1 VPPAQPSLLVAAE
14 PLLAT
19 TFPNAVAVEKVHQ
32 LHHLLSVY
40 KARGARLSPPTTT
53 TQGLHNSSPVICLL
67 CPTFYDKMIKKSAV
81 LAGNDEFWHSA
92 IIDGPISAIVDD
104 DTTSSSCSSDKQLS
118 ADGLPAAH
126 HQLLSGEGPS
136 YECLTGY
143 DHRGEDATTSLLF
156 EEDTAHHDLLSL
168 TSHGD
173 DQEDDEDNT
182 MSCCR
187 QEKMS
192 SVKKRGGGSWL
203 LGFARLQSRP
213 DVDDDYSDDE
223 EEVDQQQLTSVSA
236 KKAAVVEDDSPPGL
250 VRTNSASDLSFSTS
264 SSDSLEDDDDTSSTT
279 TSSSKNSR
287 KKSVGFNTS
296 VKIQPIPHSSTY
308 TPCQRRKMY
317 STSLEV
323 RKNKIRNK
331 KEYRYDGYDWRNVT
345 EEWEMS
351 VDMVTGELIHPVH
364 NHVL

>member
-1 VPPAQPSLLVAAE
+1 
-14 PLLAT
+14 
-19 TFPNAVAVEKVHQ
+19 
-32 LHHLLSVY
+32 
-40 KARGARLSPPTTT
+40 
-53 TQGLHNSSPVICLL
+53 
-67 CPTFYDKMIKKSAV
+67 MIKKSAV

-104 DTTSSSCSSDKQLS
+104 DTTSSSSSSSDKQLS

-126 HQLLSGEGPS
+126 HQLLSGDGPS

-143 DHRGEDATTSLLF
+143 DHRGEDATTSLFF

-173 DQEDDEDNT
+173 DEDDDEVNT

-203 LGFARLQSRP
+203 LGFARLQSHP
-213 DVDDDYSDDE
+213 HVDDDYSDDE
-223 EEVDQQQLTSVSA
+223 EEDIDQQQLTSVSP
-236 KKAAVVEDDSPPGL
+236 KKAAVVVEDESPPGL
-250 VRTNSASDLSFSTS
+250 VRTNSASDMSFSTS

-279 TSSSKNSR
+279 TSSSKSSR